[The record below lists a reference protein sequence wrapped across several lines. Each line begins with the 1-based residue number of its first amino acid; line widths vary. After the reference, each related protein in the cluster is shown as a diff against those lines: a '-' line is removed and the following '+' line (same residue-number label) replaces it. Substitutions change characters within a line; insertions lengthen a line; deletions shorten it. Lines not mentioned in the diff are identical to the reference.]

1 MLISL
6 GPAVLCFLVMFA
18 YPILRTVMMS
28 LNQLPSISSDMADWK
43 FVRFRNYTEL
53 FRNSVFLASLRNI
66 GKIWLIGG
74 ILTLSVALFFAVI
87 LASGVKGKRFW
98 RSAIYLPNSIS
109 AVALSTMWLQY
120 VFQNKFGMLKQLF
133 GTLGME
139 KLEEINWTSPQYLF
153 WAMLLSFVY
162 GSVGYFMLI
171 FLSGIE
177 RIPRDL
183 YESARLDGAD
193 SWTQFW
199 RITFPLIR
207 NVFRTCVTLWTITS
221 VNFFVWAKMFSS
233 RANVE
238 TITPVYFLYNKVFG
252 SANAG
257 TVLDVGAGAAV
268 GVLVAV
274 LVLIIYIIMNKVLRE
289 EELEY

>member
-18 YPILRTVMMS
+18 YPIIRTVMMS

-43 FVRFRNYTEL
+43 FVRLRNYTEL

-120 VFQNKFGMLKQLF
+120 VYSPKFGLLKSFFSAIGLDSIAQYQPKP
-133 GTLGME
+133 GDY
-139 KLEEINWTSPQYLF
+139 TSGL
-153 WAMLLSFVY
+153 
-162 GSVGYFMLI
+162 
-171 FLSGIE
+171 
-177 RIPRDL
+177 
-183 YESARLDGAD
+183 
-193 SWTQFW
+193 
-199 RITFPLIR
+199 
-207 NVFRTCVTLWTITS
+207 
-221 VNFFVWAKMFSS
+221 
-233 RANVE
+233 
-238 TITPVYFLYNKVFG
+238 
-252 SANAG
+252 
-257 TVLDVGAGAAV
+257 
-268 GVLVAV
+268 
-274 LVLIIYIIMNKVLRE
+274 
-289 EELEY
+289 

>member
-18 YPILRTVMMS
+18 YPIIRTVMMS

-43 FVRFRNYTEL
+43 FVRLRNYTEL

-120 VFQNKFGMLKQLF
+120 VFQNKFGMLKQL
-133 GTLGME
+133 
-139 KLEEINWTSPQYLF
+139 W
-153 WAMLLSFVY
+153 LS
-162 GSVGYFMLI
+162 
-171 FLSGIE
+171 
-177 RIPRDL
+177 R
-183 YESARLDGAD
+183 
-193 SWTQFW
+193 
-199 RITFPLIR
+199 
-207 NVFRTCVTLWTITS
+207 
-221 VNFFVWAKMFSS
+221 
-233 RANVE
+233 
-238 TITPVYFLYNKVFG
+238 YN
-252 SANAG
+252 
-257 TVLDVGAGAAV
+257 
-268 GVLVAV
+268 
-274 LVLIIYIIMNKVLRE
+274 R
-289 EELEY
+289 

>member
-1 MLISL
+1 MKKREKLFMLISL

-18 YPILRTVMMS
+18 YPIIRTVMMS

-43 FVRFRNYTEL
+43 FVRLRNYTEL

-153 WAMLLSFVY
+153 WAMLLSSLWKRGLFHADFPV
-162 GSVGYFMLI
+162 
-171 FLSGIE
+171 
-177 RIPRDL
+177 RD
-183 YESARLDGAD
+183 
-193 SWTQFW
+193 
-199 RITFPLIR
+199 
-207 NVFRTCVTLWTITS
+207 
-221 VNFFVWAKMFSS
+221 
-233 RANVE
+233 
-238 TITPVYFLYNKVFG
+238 
-252 SANAG
+252 
-257 TVLDVGAGAAV
+257 
-268 GVLVAV
+268 
-274 LVLIIYIIMNKVLRE
+274 
-289 EELEY
+289 